1 MSFWIQTVLLCALTM
16 GILILAAASV
26 WRSKNSNR
34 NLIITAGVLVLVFL
48 ARLFVGLFTCS
59 PQDLG
64 IENLGP
70 VERFFDS
77 MVHALQTFSMDEDY
91 TGYLSAGKCAL
102 QAGGH
107 PVWARVY
114 GIVMSILN
122 VCAPVLGGALLLEI
136 LSGIFPYIKIHLYP
150 FRHKFIFSELN
161 DMTMTLAEDLYKEEN
176 YRKFLKL
183 SGKEKPPVFIFTDA
197 YPDNTSEPRSELFE
211 RAGEIHAICVKTDLL
226 HLPMRRSKSVSYFL
240 MDRKTRDNV
249 GAITKLL
256 QKDGKGRYLWPVTEK
271 EEDTEKKEGTEEKG
285 REEERKEGKSGKN
298 PDTRI
303 YIFTSEDVEND
314 LIWKAYKGMEEKD
327 NHILIRPVRDYMN
340 TAIRLMYDTPLFLP
354 LIQEKEAEDA
364 ESEAA
369 EGRKAKI
376 KQAAEHLY
384 VTIIGSGS
392 LAEEVFK
399 AAFWCGQI
407 AGIQLH
413 LAVLAED
420 ADALR
425 VRLEDKCP
433 ELLDSGLDEAAAA
446 GTVNVNAG
454 SGRLKVFPY
463 DSSAPENPP
472 YCMYRFRN
480 IEHPDYCTAYPEDV
494 LEKTD
499 YYVIALG
506 EDARNIEIT
515 GRIRRA
521 LARVDSCGHKGHIV
535 LAPAVFDKE
544 LAALSRKKHP
554 GAGEPYV
561 LPFAELQSRFS
572 YHNIML
578 ESFMPGA
585 EETGELYNAQ
595 SQEKMQE
602 DEYTYWGNLIRSF
615 HYPYK
620 LFGLGKLDIRDL
632 EIRDRDRFLV
642 KAPYKVTEEEN
653 EMLAWV
659 EHRRWNAFMRT
670 QGFTCPTREQ
680 FTRYYSRHCRA
691 GRPGLFKDVALRFHP
706 CLVERSMGKSG
717 YYDLKNRNAGVE
729 DLTEEERRGL
739 DCLDLVCL
747 GHHIDY
753 RQYDYKEFDGDLKRY
768 LT

>member
-1 MSFWIQTVLLCALTM
+1 MSFWIQTVLLCALSM
-16 GILILAAASV
+16 GILILAAAMV
-26 WRSKNSNR
+26 WRYKKSNR
-34 NLIITAGVLVLVFL
+34 NLIITAGVLVLVFA
-48 ARLFVGLFTCS
+48 ARLLVGLFTCS
-59 PQDLG
+59 PQELG

-91 TGYLSAGKCAL
+91 TGYLSAGKSAL

-107 PVWARVY
+107 PVWAQVY
-114 GIVMSILN
+114 GIVMSVLN

-136 LSGIFPYIKIHLYP
+136 LSGIFPYIKIRLYP

-176 YRKFLKL
+176 YREFLKL

-240 MDRKTRDNV
+240 MDRETRDNV
-249 GAITKLL
+249 TAITKLL
-256 QKDGKGRYLWPVTEK
+256 HKDRRERYLWPVTEK
-271 EEDTEKKEGTEEKG
+271 EEGTE
-285 REEERKEGKSGKN
+285 KN

-303 YIFTSEDVEND
+303 YVFTSTDVEND

-327 NHILIRPVRDYMN
+327 NHILIRPFRDSMN
-340 TAIRLMYDTPLFLP
+340 TAISLMYEAPLFLP
-354 LIQEKEAEDA
+354 LIQEKEEAEE

-369 EGRKAKI
+369 ESRKEEI
-376 KQAAEHLY
+376 KPAAEDLY
-384 VTIIGSGS
+384 VTIIGSGG

-413 LAVLAED
+413 LDVLAED

-425 VRLEDKCP
+425 IRLEDKCP
-433 ELLDSGLDEAAAA
+433 ELLESGLDEAAVICRHTASAEADHEASA
-446 GTVNVNAG
+446 GTVKTKAG
-454 SGRLKVFPY
+454 SGRLKVFP
-463 DSSAPENPP
+463 DDPSAPENPP
-472 YCMYRFRN
+472 YCRYRFRD
-480 IEHPDYCTAYPEDV
+480 IEHPDYCSAYPEDV
-494 LEKTD
+494 LGKTD

-506 EDARNIEIT
+506 DDARNIEVT
-515 GRIRRA
+515 AGIRRA
-521 LARVDSCGHKGHIV
+521 LARVDRCGHKGHVV

-544 LAALSRKKHP
+544 LASLSRKKHP

-578 ESFMPGA
+578 ESSMPGA
-585 EETGELYNAQ
+585 EETGKLYNAK

-602 DEYTYWGNLIRSF
+602 DEYAYWGNLIRSF

-620 LFGLGKLDIRDL
+620 LFGLGILDIRDL
-632 EIRDRDRFLV
+632 EIRDRDRFRV
-642 KAPYKVTEEEN
+642 KAPYKLTEEEN

-670 QGFTCPTREQ
+670 QGFTCPSREQ
-680 FTRYYSRHCRA
+680 FDRYYSRHCRA
-691 GRPGLFKDVALRFHP
+691 GRPDLFKDVALRFHP
-706 CLVERSMGKSG
+706 CLVERSIKKSG
-717 YYDLKNRNAGVE
+717 YYDLKNRNADVK

-739 DCLDLVCL
+739 DCLDLVSL
-747 GHHIDY
+747 EHHTDY
-753 RQYDYKEFDGDLKRY
+753 RQYDYKEYDGDLKRY